1 MVASSFQNISTTS
14 NITSPHNC
22 MARGISLAAASLA
35 LMLASNT
42 FAEITQPQR
51 ITKTLLEGT
60 NGTFSNAHYYYS
72 NYLNVQASAVGD
84 VQTEFFSYKSNFQNV
99 SASVIAGDAT
109 LNFSAPAYV
118 PADGLY
124 ESPYT
129 LTFGGSDLN
138 STWQFSYDGGAVSG
152 ATPGDDS
159 FISQTQ
165 VLRNGQLHAALVFN
179 GGGSGGVSEG
189 GFFISTVV
197 MAGLWSASGTGNAGS
212 VEYSYNS
219 AFYSI
224 VNNFEY
230 DGVYTT
236 FTVGTNNYATT
247 LDGEGNNPTIQMLL
261 IGDVVVPAP
270 GAAALIGLAGL
281 VVGRRRRN

>member
-1 MVASSFQNISTTS
+1 MVASSFQNISPTS
-14 NITSPHNC
+14 NITSSHNC
-22 MARGISLAAASLA
+22 MTRGISLTAASLA

-42 FAEITQPQR
+42 FAAITQPQR
-51 ITKTLLEGT
+51 ITKTALIGT

-99 SASVIAGDAT
+99 SASVIDGDAT
-109 LNFSAPAYV
+109 LNFSEPAYV

-129 LTFGGSDLN
+129 LTFGGSNLN

-165 VLRNGQLHAALVFN
+165 VVRNGQLHAALVFN

-189 GFFISTVV
+189 GFFISTFV

-236 FTVGTNNYATT
+236 FTVGTNAYATT

-281 VVGRRRRN
+281 VAGRRRRN